1 MPISEGVIDESALSE
16 TIRDPLQI
24 PDFLYSFATHS
35 SGFSPSRPSSSPT
48 SEVLSPELIAQCLEP
63 TSQLV
68 QQLDILLPG
77 DKPFVASSA
86 VVQAVSGWVSARRWH
101 FSSKS

>member
-1 MPISEGVIDESALSE
+1 M
-16 TIRDPLQI
+16 
-24 PDFLYSFATHS
+24 
-35 SGFSPSRPSSSPT
+35 
-48 SEVLSPELIAQCLEP
+48 VLSPELIAQCLEQSGTVTLRKRRLPMAMMIWSVVGMARFRHQP

-77 DKPFVASSA
+77 DKPFVAPSA
-86 VVQAVSGWVSARRWH
+86 MVQAVSSWVSASRWH